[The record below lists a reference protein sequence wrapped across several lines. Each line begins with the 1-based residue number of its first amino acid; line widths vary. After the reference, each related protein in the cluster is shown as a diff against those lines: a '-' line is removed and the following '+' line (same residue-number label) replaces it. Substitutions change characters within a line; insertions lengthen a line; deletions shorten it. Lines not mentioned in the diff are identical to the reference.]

1 MMKCICARAGKYIC
15 AVRGVRGQSRPY
27 DRLLDRRT
35 AALGGFMNE
44 NKVNGNIDGVRQSA
58 IDRLREVYDIQAEGD
73 CFAPPEIIER
83 MAAFTA
89 ICNREVS
96 VYISRDGR
104 VMDITVGGPESV
116 PLKSLRL
123 RRNPGRL
130 SMIRCIHTHPEGE
143 ARLSGVD
150 RQALRSMNFDA
161 MAAISVRGGKAREI
175 GVGFLG
181 EMGAGGAVEVI
192 EPPCVPVGRI
202 PQEEWMHEI
211 ALADGRV
218 RAWSGLESDEERA
231 LLISVDSAESLD
243 ELAALT
249 DTAGGVVIERVLQRL
264 PKPDP
269 ATYIGSGKVE
279 ELSLT
284 AQALDIDICIFDDE
298 LTGAQIMEAMEY
310 SVMAGGKRLRPML
323 MQETYRLFGGEGKEI
338 EPFMAAMEMIHT
350 YSLVHDDLPAMDND
364 EYRRGRKT
372 THIVYG
378 EAMGILA
385 GDALLNYAF
394 ETAVK
399 AFEIAPEKSLL
410 IGKALKI
417 LAEKA
422 GIYGMIGGQ
431 VVDVAS
437 CGMGLDEGMLNFIY
451 ELKTGALIESSMMIG
466 ALLAGAEDAELEKV
480 QKIASGVGIA
490 FQIQDDILDVTSTTE
505 ELGKPVHSDEKNEKT
520 TYVTLKGL
528 EKATRD
534 VEVISQEALELLSG
548 LDRENTYLTQLIQE
562 LIHRKK

>member
-1 MMKCICARAGKYIC
+1 MVNFQDELKK
-15 AVRGVRGQSRPY
+15 
-27 DRLLDRRT
+27 RT
-35 AALGGFMNE
+35 E
-44 NKVNGNIDGVRQSA
+44 EINKVIESY
-58 IDRLREVYDIQAEGD
+58 LPAEEG
-73 CFAPPEIIER
+73 FAKT
-83 MAAFTA
+83 M
-89 ICNREVS
+89 
-96 VYISRDGR
+96 
-104 VMDITVGGPESV
+104 
-116 PLKSLRL
+116 
-123 RRNPGRL
+123 
-130 SMIRCIHTHPEGE
+130 
-143 ARLSGVD
+143 
-150 RQALRSMNFDA
+150 
-161 MAAISVRGGKAREI
+161 
-175 GVGFLG
+175 
-181 EMGAGGAVEVI
+181 
-192 EPPCVPVGRI
+192 
-202 PQEEWMHEI
+202 
-211 ALADGRV
+211 
-218 RAWSGLESDEERA
+218 
-231 LLISVDSAESLD
+231 
-243 ELAALT
+243 
-249 DTAGGVVIERVLQRL
+249 
-264 PKPDP
+264 
-269 ATYIGSGKVE
+269 
-279 ELSLT
+279 
-284 AQALDIDICIFDDE
+284 AQA
-298 LTGAQIMEAMEY
+298 MNY
-310 SVMAGGKRLRPML
+310 SILAGGKRLRPML
-323 MQETYRLFGGEGKEI
+323 ILETLRLFGGEEKLAY
-338 EPFMAAMEMIHT
+338 PFMAAMEMIHT

-437 CGMGLDEGMLNFIY
+437 CGVGLDEGMLNFIY

-480 QKIASGVGIA
+480 QKIASDVGIA

-534 VEVISQEALELLSG
+534 VEVISQEALDLLSG
-548 LDRENTYLTQLIQE
+548 LDRENAYLTQLIRE